1 METSEEG
8 CVKGTAER
16 ILEVGHLSVTL
27 DGKQILHNISFSL
40 NQGEALAIVGPNGA
54 GKTVLFRALLGSAPY
69 TGDIRWKDGIKIG
82 YVPQRFA
89 VDKNIPLTVREF
101 FLLKAPR
108 FWFPPRGF
116 MRHVSHELS
125 AGGLTRSILRQQLSE
140 LSGGELQRVLIS
152 WAMVGHPS
160 VLLFDEPTAGIDV
173 GAEETTYDLI
183 RRLRRERHTA
193 CILISHDLHVVS
205 TYAEHVLS
213 INREMIAYGSPQ
225 EVLSRRGLSK
235 LYGTGTV
242 VHHLEQ

>member
-1 METSEEG
+1 M
-8 CVKGTAER
+8 K
-16 ILEVGHLSVTL
+16 HLSVML
-27 DGKQILHNISFSL
+27 DGRQVLRNISFTL

-54 GKTVLFRALLGSAPY
+54 GKTVLFRALLGSVPY
-69 TGDIRWKDGIKIG
+69 TGDIQWKDGIKIG

-89 VDKNIPLTVREF
+89 LDKNIPLTVQEF

-108 FWFPPRGF
+108 FWFPPCGF

-125 AGGLTRSILRQQLSE
+125 AGSLTRTILRQQLSE

-173 GAEETTYDLI
+173 GAEESTYDLI

-193 CILISHDLHVVS
+193 CVLISHDLHVVS
-205 TYAEHVLS
+205 TYADHVLS
-213 INREMIAYGSPQ
+213 INREMIEYGSPE
-225 EVLSRRGLSK
+225 EVLSRRGLAK
-235 LYGTGTV
+235 LYGTGGG
-242 VHHLEQ
+242 VHRREL